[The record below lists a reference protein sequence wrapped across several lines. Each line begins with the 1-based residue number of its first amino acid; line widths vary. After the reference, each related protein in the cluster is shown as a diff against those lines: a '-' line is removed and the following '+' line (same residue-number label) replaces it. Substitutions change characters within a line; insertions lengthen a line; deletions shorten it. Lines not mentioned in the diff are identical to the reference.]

1 MGILDGASLP
11 FIPVERP
18 KSKKSD
24 PKLKR
29 LAKKIEDELG
39 YLQFDAFLIA
49 PVKEGLIT
57 YAELINGGLTLFDIE
72 KMHNAIDFYQGIARI
87 AREFS
92 AAENNLGKSKNFRK
106 NGGKIR

>member
-1 MGILDGASLP
+1 M
-11 FIPVERP
+11 ERP

-24 PKLKR
+24 SKLKR

-49 PVKEGLIT
+49 PVKEGLVS

-72 KMHNAIDFYQGIARI
+72 KMHNAIDFYRGIERI
-87 AREFS
+87 AKEFG
-92 AAENNLGKSKNFRK
+92 AAENNLSKSKK
-106 NGGKIR
+106 YGGKIR

>member
-1 MGILDGASLP
+1 M
-11 FIPVERP
+11 ERP

-24 PKLKR
+24 SKLRR

-49 PVKEGLIT
+49 PVKEGLIS

-72 KMHNAIDFYQGIARI
+72 KMHNAIDFYRGIERI
-87 AREFS
+87 AKEFS
-92 AAENNLGKSKNFRK
+92 ASENNLSKSK